1 LYNRYYKELNRGYTE
16 EEFWGACKEVAGRPL
31 ELMRRYVDTT
41 EEIDYTTCLKYAGLS
56 LNREN
61 WQIVRLEEVTPL
73 QESIRKSILN
83 E

>member
-1 LYNRYYKELNRGYTE
+1 
-16 EEFWGACKEVAGRPL
+16 
-31 ELMRRYVDTT
+31 MRCYVDTT
-41 EEIDYTTCLKYAGLS
+41 EEIDYATCLKYAGLS